1 MHNYKV
7 NEVNDSIGHHLLGL
21 INMFTIFGSIK
32 HKFMQLEVTEK
43 QDDEHQFVA
52 LKIQK

>member
-1 MHNYKV
+1 V
-7 NEVNDSIGHHLLGL
+7 NELNDFIGLHQLIEIITSTFFGL
-21 INMFTIFGSIK
+21 IK
-32 HKFMQLEVTEK
+32 LKFMQLEVTEK